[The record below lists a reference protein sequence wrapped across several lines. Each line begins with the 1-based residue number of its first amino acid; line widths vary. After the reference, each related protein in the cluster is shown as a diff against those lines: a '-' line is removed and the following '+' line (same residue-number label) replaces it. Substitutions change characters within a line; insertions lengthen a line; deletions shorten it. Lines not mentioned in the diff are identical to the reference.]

1 MRVRLGSVGD
11 LGESMV
17 RPESEVRV
25 DSIESNGVVLEELRE
40 QNAAEFRE
48 NVDVEKTRTP
58 VDAGSSGTQ
67 NPHPLRNPSYPHGS
81 PTAGTPGGE

>member
-17 RPESEVRV
+17 RPESEMRV

-48 NVDVEKTRTP
+48 NVDVEKR
-58 VDAGSSGTQ
+58 ARQ
-67 NPHPLRNPSYPHGS
+67 
-81 PTAGTPGGE
+81 

>member
-25 DSIESNGVVLEELRE
+25 DSIENNGVVLEELRE

-48 NVDVEKTRTP
+48 NVDVEKRTH
-58 VDAGSSGTQ
+58 Q
-67 NPHPLRNPSYPHGS
+67 
-81 PTAGTPGGE
+81 